1 MNFVL
6 QSKTNKDKSTEIAH
20 PFSSHHL
27 TLALVKCALCNTE
40 NQKRSAKGTNIKED
54 DRLCPNHYENT
65 TTGLIGTLVQQ
76 QYCDK
81 SMAE

>member
-27 TLALVKCALCNTE
+27 TLALVHCAIPRTKKGQ
-40 NQKRSAKGTNIKED
+40 QKEQILRK
-54 DRLCPNHYENT
+54 
-65 TTGLIGTLVQQ
+65 TTGFVLIIMRILPR
-76 QYCDK
+76 
-81 SMAE
+81 A